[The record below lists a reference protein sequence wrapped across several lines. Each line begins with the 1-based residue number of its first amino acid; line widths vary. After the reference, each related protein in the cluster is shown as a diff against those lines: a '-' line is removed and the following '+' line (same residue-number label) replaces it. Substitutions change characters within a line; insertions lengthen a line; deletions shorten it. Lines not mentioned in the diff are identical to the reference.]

1 MNSKRTHHPVTR
13 HPAADRKPRVHCQD
27 TIRNRHIVAA
37 LPQLH
42 EAFIPTPWLFNTHA
56 QLVFHGLRKKLSRQ
70 KRRAAALYDHHD
82 HLTMRD
88 GGRTAL
94 LWCGHALPPTTPTI
108 VVLHTVTGSPASMAE
123 LVHDLHAA
131 TGWRIVLC
139 LRRGHADLPL
149 ATPRLNILGCSDD
162 LREQLRA
169 ISERFPA
176 SPLYGV
182 GSSAGSG
189 LLARYL
195 GEEGEASLFH
205 AAFAYCP
212 GYDTDIGFD
221 RAQPFYSRMMAK
233 KLVRQFIT
241 PNLASIGHLPTA
253 GSLQVAADLAA
264 FHRNLYELAD
274 APGQGAE
281 HQILTTL
288 AARVRRAAGFRC
300 VVGLYHPRCFVVVLA
315 ADKLNQAT
323 LQALTRLRSTVA
335 MPMSVMDTR
344 QAYKTFK
351 PELGMGVVTLE
362 PEGSTPME
370 VINQAERR
378 ALAEVGE
385 AIESRPVSQH
395 DIDTA
400 PGELM

>member
-1 MNSKRTHHPVTR
+1 MNSNRTHHPVAR

-108 VVLHTVTGSPASMAE
+108 VVLHTITGSPASMAE
-123 LVHDLHAA
+123 LVHDLHAV

-221 RAQPFYSRMMAK
+221 QAQPFYSRMMAK

-264 FHRNLYELAD
+264 FHRNLYELAGHD
-274 APGQGAE
+274 SYAAYDQASNPMHVFQGIRTPLMLLNSE
-281 HQILTTL
+281 DDPVCRIGNVRPYLDSMLQMPNVILVTT
-288 AARVRRAAGFRC
+288 A
-300 VVGLYHPRCFVVVLA
+300 
-315 ADKLNQAT
+315 
-323 LQALTRLRSTVA
+323 
-335 MPMSVMDTR
+335 
-344 QAYKTFK
+344 
-351 PELGMGVVTLE
+351 
-362 PEGSTPME
+362 EGSHCAHYEGWSARSWSARLIGNYFLLM
-370 VINQAERR
+370 QR
-378 ALAEVGE
+378 LAP
-385 AIESRPVSQH
+385 A
-395 DIDTA
+395 A
-400 PGELM
+400 